1 MVGVIHIII
10 QVLTQRHER
19 ESRGCDRSVDG
30 GGSATRR
37 ELDPNLQHLEWER
50 VVALAVAIEIT
61 KRPAQRKT
69 HKKDCVLLFFALNT
83 ESRWKRGRTRRV
95 THNYFLFIL
104 NMFNYEVEVLF
115 FILFIICLYFV
126 IVPFLLMMF
135 FCLCLEVNPNSAS
148 ILFFC
153 FEHVQ

>member
-1 MVGVIHIII
+1 MVGIIHIII

-50 VVALAVAIEIT
+50 VVVLAVVFEIT
-61 KRPAQRKT
+61 KRPAQPKT
-69 HKKDCVLLFFALNT
+69 HKKDCVLLFLALNT

-95 THNYFLFIL
+95 THNYFLFLL
-104 NMFNYEVEVLF
+104 NMFNYKVEVLF
-115 FILFIICLYFV
+115 FIVICLHLV
-126 IVPFLLMMF
+126 IVL
-135 FCLCLEVNPNSAS
+135 FC
-148 ILFFC
+148 
-153 FEHVQ
+153 

>member
-50 VVALAVAIEIT
+50 VVALAVVIEIT
-61 KRPAQRKT
+61 ERPAQRKT

-83 ESRWKRGRTRRV
+83 ESRWK
-95 THNYFLFIL
+95 
-104 NMFNYEVEVLF
+104 
-115 FILFIICLYFV
+115 C
-126 IVPFLLMMF
+126 
-135 FCLCLEVNPNSAS
+135 
-148 ILFFC
+148 
-153 FEHVQ
+153 